1 MTDWIGIF
9 CHQLPGR
16 SPHQD
21 GIVFPL
27 CYRCAGI
34 YVGLFAAYVWIGFD
48 GGGWRRKLPGI
59 RATLLLS
66 GGMLPLLVDGWANAL
81 NLWETPGWVRAIT
94 GIGVGAALPR
104 FLLPLL
110 QSVDHAIAPELPSAA
125 AGRWSLLG
133 PLTISAC
140 LITLLVW
147 SRNPAIFQSIT
158 AVTGVGMVMLCL
170 NLLGIVARTVLEWID
185 HRRARSSPAG
195 RPA

>member
-21 GIVFPL
+21 GMIFPL

-34 YVGLFAAYVWIGFD
+34 YFGLFAAYFWIGCD
-48 GGGWRRKLPGI
+48 GRGWRRRLPGI
-59 RATLLLS
+59 NATLILC
-66 GGMLPLLVDGWANAL
+66 GGIAPLLVDGWANAL
-81 NLWETPGWVRAIT
+81 NLWETPGWLRAVT
-94 GIGVGAALPR
+94 GIGVGTALPR

-110 QSVDHAIAPELPSAA
+110 QSTDRATDPELPSTV
-125 AGRWSLLG
+125 AGRWSLVG

-140 LITLLVW
+140 LVSLLVW
-147 SRNPAIFQSIT
+147 SSSPTVFHSLI
-158 AVTGVGMVMLCL
+158 AVTGIGMVTLCANLVGMI
-170 NLLGIVARTVLEWID
+170 GRTVLEWID
-185 HRRARSSPAG
+185 RKRAGNSPAR